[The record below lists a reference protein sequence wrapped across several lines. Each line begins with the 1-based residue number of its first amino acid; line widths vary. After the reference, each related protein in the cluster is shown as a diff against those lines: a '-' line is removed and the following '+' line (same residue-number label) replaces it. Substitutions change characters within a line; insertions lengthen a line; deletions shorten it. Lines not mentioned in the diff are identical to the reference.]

1 MINAKDRIHA
11 LPSPGHIRK
20 SLTQQEMP
28 NGTRPKGG
36 GWVCRLGRVNQMD
49 FQMSKFRDSSER
61 EAVN

>member
-28 NGTRPKGG
+28 NGTRPNGVAG
-36 GWVCRLGRVNQMD
+36 FAGWEG
-49 FQMSKFRDSSER
+49 
-61 EAVN
+61 